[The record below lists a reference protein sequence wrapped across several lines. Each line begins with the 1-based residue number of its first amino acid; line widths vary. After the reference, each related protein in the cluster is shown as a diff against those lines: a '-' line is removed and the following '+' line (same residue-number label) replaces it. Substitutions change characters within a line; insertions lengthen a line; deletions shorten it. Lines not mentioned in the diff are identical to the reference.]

1 MFAPAAALLVLLHAG
16 HPQGRAL
23 PAASTEVPW
32 PSVNA
37 GLSRPFER
45 PAAGDRLPAPGAAL
59 RASQQP
65 SPPPPAQPIV
75 EPPPDALKPIVPAAP
90 LDPAVLA
97 TRPPLQLVVIDP
109 GHGGDEIGVR
119 GAGIQ
124 EKQLTFDVARRLRG
138 LLEKSGLKV
147 IMTRDGDM
155 TVDVT
160 SRAAAANTARGDL
173 FLSLHANAAPSP
185 TPAGA
190 EIYHLLTDGAVEQ
203 VRQQTLKSS
212 VTIPVAAG
220 GSRPLAIIPWE
231 MAQAPYI
238 DSSMVFATIVAEEM
252 MKSRVP
258 LASTPVR
265 KGPLRVLEGVAMPAV
280 VIEMAY
286 LSNPSQA
293 KVAGSDQF
301 RNGVAQALHDSVIR
315 YRRRLEEA
323 KPR

>member
-16 HPQGRAL
+16 QPQGHAL
-23 PAASTEVPW
+23 PATSTEVPW
-32 PSVNA
+32 PGVTA

-45 PAAGDRLPAPGAAL
+45 LAAGDRLPAPGSAL

-65 SPPPPAQPIV
+65 PPPQPAQPTV
-75 EPPPDALKPIVPAAP
+75 EPPPDALKPIVPATP

-97 TRPPLQLVVIDP
+97 SRPPLQLVVIDP
-109 GHGGDEIGVR
+109 GHGGDDTGVR
-119 GAGIQ
+119 GAGIE
-124 EKQLTFDVARRLRG
+124 EKQLTVDVARRLRG

-147 IMTRDGDM
+147 LMTRDADM

-173 FLSLHANAAPSP
+173 FLSLHANAAHSP

-190 EIYHLLTDGAVEQ
+190 EIYHLLTDSAVDQ
-203 VRQQTLKSS
+203 VRQQTLKST

-220 GSRPLAIIPWE
+220 GARPLAILPWE

-238 DSSMVFATIVAEEM
+238 DSSTVFATIVAEEM
-252 MKSRVP
+252 KPRVP

-293 KVAGSDQF
+293 KVAASDQF
-301 RNGVAQALHDSVIR
+301 RNAVAQALHDSVIR

-323 KPR
+323 KSR